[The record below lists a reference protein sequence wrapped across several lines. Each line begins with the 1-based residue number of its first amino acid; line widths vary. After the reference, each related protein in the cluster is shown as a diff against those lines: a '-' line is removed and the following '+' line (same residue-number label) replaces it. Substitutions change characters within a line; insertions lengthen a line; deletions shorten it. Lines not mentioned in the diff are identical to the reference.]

1 VTAPAELVRS
11 QSLAGTERA
20 TLGHVCTFKNG
31 GTPTKTRPDYF
42 EGDIPWITGADIT
55 SPTVNE
61 ARSHITQ
68 SAVTGSATNV
78 VPRGSIL
85 LVTRT
90 SVGKVATA
98 GMELAFSQDIT
109 SLHPN
114 GDILDSSYL
123 LHFLKSKADYF
134 KQNARGATIKGI
146 TREVVTRLSIPLP
159 PLEEQRRIAAILD
172 KADELR
178 TKRRRALAQLDV
190 LTQSIFHSMFGD
202 PSASARWPDFALDD
216 LLSAIESGQSPV
228 CEDRPAEAEEW
239 GVLKLSAVTKLT
251 FDDTQNK
258 ALTSVA
264 ANKQHE
270 VRKGDLLFS
279 RKNTRALVAAVA
291 LVGEVRPRLLLP
303 DLIFRLCIRNH
314 GVITPEY
321 LYAVM
326 AEPTKRAQIQ
336 NLAGGSSGS
345 MPNISKAK
353 LLTVKIPTP
362 PIELQQEFGRRVSA
376 IERLKGRQRSQLAEL
391 EVLFASL
398 QNRSFSGEL

>member
-1 VTAPAELVRS
+1 MLRTRAVRLEDIASVNPRLSQKIDPSTLVS
-11 QSLAGTERA
+11 FVGM
-20 TLGHVCTFKNG
+20 
-31 GTPTKTRPDYF
+31 
-42 EGDIPWITGADIT
+42 ADL
-55 SPTVNE
+55 S
-61 ARSHITQ
+61 ADR
-68 SAVTGSATNV
+68 AVTEAADARPYGDVAKGYTAFQD
-78 VPRGSIL
+78 GDL
-85 LVTRT
+85 LVAKITPCFEN
-90 SVGKVATA
+90 GKIGQARLSHRLGFGSTEFHVVRPHP
-98 GMELAFSQDIT
+98 ELADARF
-109 SLHPN
+109 LM
-114 GDILDSSYL
+114 
-123 LHFLKSKADYF
+123 HFLRSPRFRAEGEMRMTGSGGQRRVPVDYIN
-134 KQNARGATIKGI
+134 QAP
-146 TREVVTRLSIPLP
+146 LHLP
-159 PLEEQRRIAAILD
+159 PLDEQRRIAAILD
-172 KADELR
+172 KADELL
-178 TKRRRALAQLDV
+178 TKRRQALAQLEV

-202 PSASARWPDFALDD
+202 PYASERWPDFALDD

-228 CEDRPAEAEEW
+228 CEDRPAEADEW

-264 ANKQHE
+264 PNKQHE
-270 VRKGDLLFS
+270 VRQGDLLFS

-291 LVGEVRPRLLLP
+291 LVGEVRPRLLLS

-314 GVITPEY
+314 GVITPQY
-321 LYAVM
+321 LHAVM

-376 IERLKGRQRSQLAEL
+376 IERLKGRQRHQLAEL